1 MEIIKDHKQVAQIKI
16 DIDRKYHTR
25 HGLHLN
31 KLGKLLFSNKIM
43 QTIYS
48 TLGKQL
54 EQSSLASNK
63 QGIQG
68 GKNKVDG
75 RNFDQGHIDS
85 RKNEDEM
92 KSIQNEVDNNNEE
105 ILNQDKDV
113 AVSENS
119 DNEKVEGKYRQI
131 NEVVVSQ
138 ELGGGGDNKSV
149 NLDNTM
155 VPELTQ
161 DTTDNIQCE
170 NVDTIAE
177 TRRTSTRNKKTPSIR
192 GNNFLW

>member
-1 MEIIKDHKQVAQIKI
+1 
-16 DIDRKYHTR
+16 
-25 HGLHLN
+25 
-31 KLGKLLFSNKIM
+31 M

-48 TLGKQL
+48 TLGKKL
-54 EQSSLASNK
+54 KQSSLASNK

>member
-1 MEIIKDHKQVAQIKI
+1 
-16 DIDRKYHTR
+16 
-25 HGLHLN
+25 
-31 KLGKLLFSNKIM
+31 
-43 QTIYS
+43 
-48 TLGKQL
+48 
-54 EQSSLASNK
+54 
-63 QGIQG
+63 
-68 GKNKVDG
+68 
-75 RNFDQGHIDS
+75 
-85 RKNEDEM
+85 M

-105 ILNQDKDV
+105 MLNQDKDV

>member
-1 MEIIKDHKQVAQIKI
+1 LEIIKDHKQVAQIKI

-68 GKNKVDG
+68 GENKVDG
-75 RNFDQGHIDS
+75 RNSDQGHIDS
-85 RKNEDEM
+85 KKNEDAM
-92 KSIQNEVDNNNEE
+92 K
-105 ILNQDKDV
+105 
-113 AVSENS
+113 
-119 DNEKVEGKYRQI
+119 
-131 NEVVVSQ
+131 
-138 ELGGGGDNKSV
+138 
-149 NLDNTM
+149 
-155 VPELTQ
+155 
-161 DTTDNIQCE
+161 
-170 NVDTIAE
+170 
-177 TRRTSTRNKKTPSIR
+177 
-192 GNNFLW
+192 